1 MKIVDCFMF
10 YNELE
15 ILKIRLAEVYDV
27 VDHIILV
34 EATKTHSGKDKPLY
48 YNENKYLFSQYQD
61 KIIHLITD
69 YSEQHEFCK
78 HITAGNEHWYR
89 ENYQREYL
97 KVGINKL
104 GLADDDI
111 ILTTDC
117 DEIPNSDLLKAI
129 KFGSLPIENG
139 RVFSL
144 TMTLYYYTIEYTTD
158 RKWSH
163 PKLLNYATYKMFPL
177 LTQIRF
183 HWQTYIENSGWHL
196 SFFGDVDFIK
206 KKVES
211 FAESVEYSEQGKSLE
226 HLQKNYREKVLHFN
240 GEKLLHVPLAGNTNV
255 PKYFLNH

>member
-1 MKIVDCFMF
+1 MF
-10 YNELE
+10 FNEID
-15 ILKIRLAEVYDV
+15 ILKIRLAEIYDI

-48 YNENKYLFSQYQD
+48 YNENKHLFSQYQD

-78 HITAGNEHWYR
+78 YITAGNEHWYR
-89 ENYQREYL
+89 ENYQREYIQ
-97 KVGINKL
+97 VAIAKL
-104 GLADDDI
+104 NLADDDI
-111 ILTTDC
+111 IVTTDC
-117 DEIPNSDLLKAI
+117 DEIPDCNILKAI
-129 KFGSLPIENG
+129 KLGHFLIDNE

-144 TMTLYYYTIEYTTD
+144 KMTLYYYTIEYTTE

-183 HWQTYIENSGWHL
+183 HWQTFIENAGWHL

-206 KKVES
+206 NKVES

-226 HLQKNYREKVLHFN
+226 HLQKNYDEKVLHFS
-240 GEKLLHVPLAGNTNV
+240 GEKLIHVPLAENPNV

>member
-10 YNELE
+10 YNEIE
-15 ILKIRLAEVYDV
+15 ILKIRLAEIYDV

-48 YNENKYLFSQYQD
+48 YNENKHLFSQYQD

-69 YSEQHEFCK
+69 YSEQHEFCEYIK
-78 HITAGNEHWYR
+78 ATNEHWYR

-97 KVGINKL
+97 KVGINQL
-104 GLADDDI
+104 NLADDDI

-117 DEIPNSDLLKAI
+117 DEIPNCDLLKSI
-129 KFGSLPIENG
+129 KFGLFPIQNNVVYSLQ
-139 RVFSL
+139 
-144 TMTLYYYTIEYTTD
+144 MMLYYYTIEYTTET
-158 RKWSH
+158 KWAH
-163 PKLLNYATYKMFPL
+163 PKILNYAMCKRFRT

-183 HWQTYIENSGWHL
+183 HWQAGIRNAGWHL

-206 KKVES
+206 NKVES

-226 HLQKNYREKVLHFN
+226 HLQKNYDEKVLHFN
-240 GEKLLHVPLAGNTNV
+240 GEKLIHVPLAGNTNV